1 MLHTDELL
9 KKPELA
15 CKLNISIGKVND
27 LVRRKELTPVRIGRC
42 VRFTLSEVDRFVAAA
57 R

>member
-15 CKLNISIGKVND
+15 RKLNISIGKVND
-27 LVRRKELTPVRIGRC
+27 LVRKKQLTPVRIGRC
-42 VRFTLSEVDRFVAAA
+42 VRFAPSEVDRFVASA